1 MKAPVKILPRPDF
14 DKYLEEAS
22 KAQQNL
28 PPDKIG
34 ERLFV
39 RRCSTCHTA
48 DGTADSAHIGPT
60 LKGIFGHDVQLKSGE
75 SVLVDE
81 NYLRESILEP
91 SAKIVAGYSDQ
102 MQTFKGDLKDEDILA
117 LIAFIKSLK

>member
-1 MKAPVKILPRPDF
+1 VKILPRPDF
-14 DKYLEEAS
+14 DKYLEEAN

-28 PPDKIG
+28 PPEKIG

-48 DGTADSAHIGPT
+48 DGTALIGPT
-60 LKGIFGHDVQLKSGE
+60 LKGIFGHEVQLKSGE

-91 SAKIVAGYSDQ
+91 SAKIVAGYPDQ